1 MRMEGISQWLIGV
14 CMACAA
20 AGLLERLCD
29 TRQKKSVIKLVLTLY
44 ILVSVFPST
53 WQKADWEF
61 SWDASAL
68 PESAATYDPYQ
79 SAAQQ
84 AGQQLSEQYSEKY
97 GVPVEVRVQVQED
110 HALVQSVEVT
120 ADEAFDEIR
129 KALQTE
135 LGEQVPIT
143 QVQGGTQ
150 DEANG
155 TTAVG

>member
-1 MRMEGISQWLIGV
+1 MRMEGLSQWLIGV

-44 ILVSVFPST
+44 ILVSVFPSS
-53 WQKADWEF
+53 WQKADWQLSRQPSE
-61 SWDASAL
+61 L
-68 PESAATYDPYQ
+68 PEPTAAYDPYA

-84 AGQQLSEQYSEKY
+84 AGRQLSEQYSEKY
-97 GVPVEVRVQVQED
+97 GVPITVHVEVQQD

-120 ADEAFDEIR
+120 ADEIFDEIR
-129 KALQTE
+129 RELWAE
-135 LGEQVPIT
+135 LGEDVTIT

-150 DEANG
+150 HETSTA
-155 TTAVG
+155 TAVG